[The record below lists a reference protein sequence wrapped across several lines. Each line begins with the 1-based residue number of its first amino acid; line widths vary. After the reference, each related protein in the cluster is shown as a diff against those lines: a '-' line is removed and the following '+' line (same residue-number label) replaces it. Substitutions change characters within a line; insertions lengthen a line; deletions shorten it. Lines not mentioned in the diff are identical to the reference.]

1 MINQENILN
10 SSNGTHF
17 IYVAPSN
24 STYKEI
30 ADYVC
35 DGNNDSQ
42 QINAAI
48 SAAKAGTEI
57 ILLNGKFN
65 IKEKINVNKANLTI
79 RGSGYSTVME
89 QVALE
94 GGKTSIIF
102 DISADDVK
110 IKDMMVVDVDVSH
123 PEYIIR
129 TYGEVYDCQFER
141 LFLILKSTVTN
152 TDAYIDLAGR
162 GIKFI
167 NCRVYSYT
175 SVPSKKTIN
184 IVGNS
189 PIISGMLNTGNDTIR
204 LNFSN
209 NTYYAYANDRT
220 EIYVNGVKQ

>member
-1 MINQENILN
+1 MINQENFLN
-10 SSNGTHF
+10 STNGTHF

-42 QINAAI
+42 QIA
-48 SAAKAGTEI
+48 AAKAGTEI

-65 IKEKINVNKANLTI
+65 IKEKINVNKSDLTI
-79 RGSGYSTVME
+79 RGAGYSTVVE
-89 QVALE
+89 QVALD

-102 DISADDVK
+102 DITADDVK
-110 IKDMMVVDVDVSH
+110 IKDMMIVDVDVDY

-141 LFLILKSTVTN
+141 LFLILKSTATN
-152 TDAYIDLAGR
+152 MDTYIDLSGT

-175 SVPSKKTIN
+175 SVPSKMTIN
-184 IVGNS
+184 IVGNT
-189 PIISGMLNTGNDTIR
+189 PVINGMLNTGNDTIR

-209 NTYYAYANDRT
+209 NTYYEYANDRT
-220 EIYVNGVKQ
+220 EVYVNRVKQ